1 MTRRKRVFLV
11 QRSPSVV
18 LVTRMSDPFEPINL
32 LEMALK
38 DATDDPAF
46 RPRFY
51 GELLDSKVLIVPAG
65 EKPRIVN
72 GVVLKNTKIAIAN
85 IEFGGRSCIPF
96 FTSEARLPPGTEYL
110 ALDARALFQM
120 TRGAYLVMNPGAAYG
135 KEFFPDEVSRL
146 LDGSVF
152 EPRERYVAQ
161 KPMQVMIGQPSEY
174 PKELV
179 AALSRLYGSIAEVK
193 RAWVAF
199 YQNPERDK
207 EGGLLIGVDVES
219 RDMDRISGQSGIV
232 IEGVPKKQK
241 YVDLV
246 RYDGSGVSGY
256 FSNQKPFYQRSAIRQ
271 FLSKFTQ

>member
-1 MTRRKRVFLV
+1 
-11 QRSPSVV
+11 
-18 LVTRMSDPFEPINL
+18 L
-32 LEMALK
+32 LEIALK
-38 DATDDPAF
+38 KAADDPACGPQF
-46 RPRFY
+46 F
-51 GELLDSKVLIVPAG
+51 GELLDSKVLIIPAG
-65 EKPRIVN
+65 EKPPIVG
-72 GVVLKNTKIAIAN
+72 GVVPQNTKIAIAPIAIGDRN
-85 IEFGGRSCIPF
+85 CIPF
-96 FTSEARLPPGTEYL
+96 FTSEVRLPTGAEYL
-110 ALDARALFQM
+110 LLDAKALFQI
-120 TRGAYLVMNPGAAYG
+120 TRGSFLIMNPGAAYG

-179 AALSRLYGSIAEVK
+179 AALSRLYSGLQEVR

-207 EGGLLIGVDVES
+207 EGGLLIGLDVEAG
-219 RDMDRISGQSGIV
+219 DMNRISGQTGIV
-232 IEGVPKKQK
+232 IESVPKKQK

-256 FSNQKPFYQRSAIRQ
+256 FTDQKPFYQRSGIRQ
-271 FLSKFTQ
+271 FWNRLTP